1 MARTRAANKKNQNDK
16 DTLKK
21 IEKQTEL
28 SKPKKLPK
36 VKSKYK
42 KFTDN
47 SIIFYELEAIIS
59 IYTK

>member
-16 DTLKK
+16 DALKK

-47 SIIFYELEAIIS
+47 NIIFY
-59 IYTK
+59 

>member
-1 MARTRAANKKNQNDK
+1 MAHTHTANKKNQNDK
-16 DTLKK
+16 DALKK

-36 VKSKYK
+36 VRSKYK

-47 SIIFYELEAIIS
+47 NIIFY
-59 IYTK
+59 